1 MRLCYVLSLRVRFL
15 AYEISQTVVLR
26 WLNVMVSVSLFRQT
40 YKCLTYYF
48 CLGVRGILNLWIQK
62 LSVSDI
68 SKPF

>member
-26 WLNVMVSVSLFRQT
+26 LNVMVSVSLFQT
-40 YKCLTYYF
+40 YICLTCYF

>member
-26 WLNVMVSVSLFRQT
+26 WLNVMVSVSWFQT
-40 YKCLTYYF
+40 YKCLTCYF

>member
-1 MRLCYVLSLRVRFL
+1 MSLCYVLSLRVRFL

-26 WLNVMVSVSLFRQT
+26 WLNVMVSVSLFQT
-40 YKCLTYYF
+40 YKCLTCYF